1 MLEAHGHRVER
12 FVVDNQRIDEH
23 ALGSRIRL
31 AAETVWSS
39 RSARQMARAVDTIR
53 PDVVH
58 VHNFFPLL
66 SPSVYS
72 AARKGGAAVVQ
83 TLHNYRLVCPVAS
96 FYRDGHPCEDCLGRK
111 VAWPGIVHACYR
123 DSRPATSAIVAMLA
137 VNRARGTWTRDV
149 DLYLAASELL
159 REKVTVDLLPAD
171 RVVAKVNFVEP
182 DPAPASDPDGPFVFV
197 GRLTEDKGIETLLS
211 AWEQL
216 PADIRLRIVGD
227 GPLAPAVR
235 AAADRLPNVEAVGQL
250 DRTAV
255 REQLHTA
262 RALVFSSRLYEGGLP
277 LSIMEALAA
286 GLPVVA
292 SRIGAVR
299 EIVEDD
305 VNGLFYEPGDPA
317 GLASRVRWL
326 VEHDDVRRRL
336 ADGALATYHARFT
349 PEANYQ
355 RLINAYRLAM
365 SRRHGAAA

>member
-1 MLEAHGHRVER
+1 LLEAHGHRVER

-39 RSARQMARAVDTIR
+39 RSARLMANAVDTIR

-149 DLYLAASELL
+149 DLYIAASELL
-159 REKVTVDLLPAD
+159 REKVTLDLLPAD

-197 GRLTEDKGIETLLS
+197 GRLTEDKGIETLLN

-216 PADIRLRIVGD
+216 PADVRLRIVGD

-292 SRIGAVR
+292 SRIGAVQ

-305 VNGLFYEPGDPA
+305 VNGLFYEPGDPV

-326 VEHDDVRRRL
+326 AEHEDGRRRL
-336 ADGALATYHARFT
+336 AEGALATYQARFT

-355 RLINAYRLAM
+355 RLINAYRLALA
-365 SRRHGAAA
+365 RRHGTAA